1 MGEDIVHHNVQLVS
15 EERTIKG
22 SFLGSC
28 VPKRD
33 IPNYIKLFQDGK
45 LPVDQLVKGTIDIED
60 INDAFDT
67 LDRAETVRQVI
78 TFS

>member
-1 MGEDIVHHNVQLVS
+1 MQLVA

-33 IPNYIKLFQDGK
+33 IPNYIKMFQDGK
-45 LPVDQLVKGTIDIED
+45 LPVDQLIKSHIELE
-60 INDAFDT
+60 NVNEAFDK
-67 LDRAETVRQVI
+67 LDQGETVRQVI
-78 TFS
+78 SF

>member
-1 MGEDIVHHNVQLVS
+1 LVS

-33 IPNYIKLFQDGK
+33 IPNYIELFQAGK
-45 LPVDQLVKGTIDIED
+45 LPVDQLVKGTINIED
-60 INDAFDT
+60 INDAFDV

-78 TFS
+78 TFT